1 MRDVW
6 MVTERSYLR
15 GEPYEAPSVSMFASE
30 DVANEYARGVHAWN
44 PVTDWVDGEFV
55 MVECSVEFVLF
66 MGGVR

>member
-15 GEPYEAPSVSMFASE
+15 GEPYEAPSISLFASE
-30 DVANEYARGVHAWN
+30 ELAEAYARDVHAQN
-44 PVTDWVDGEFV
+44 PITDWSDGEYV
-55 MVECSVEFVLF
+55 MIECEVEFVLF